1 MNSYDS
7 DRYQCS
13 TCGERALLMAM
24 PGVGLL
30 DRVVGG
36 VTTWRFM
43 QHGSGCTGQVWDRI
57 SSLPYD
63 ADKATRMII

>member
-1 MNSYDS
+1 
-7 DRYQCS
+7 
-13 TCGERALLMAM
+13 MAM